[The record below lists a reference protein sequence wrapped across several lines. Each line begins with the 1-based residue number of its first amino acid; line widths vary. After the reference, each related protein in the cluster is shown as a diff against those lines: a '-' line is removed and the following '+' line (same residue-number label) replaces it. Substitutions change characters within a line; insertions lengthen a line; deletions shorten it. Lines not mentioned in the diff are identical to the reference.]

1 MIDYHLHVI
10 AHGDRPMT
18 VENILR
24 YCEVAKERGVSQ
36 MGITEHD
43 RYLEEIDLAAF
54 QEARELSHDVDLR
67 LGIEIDF
74 VPGAEE
80 RMDNDAT
87 ALPYDYVIGSVH
99 RVDNEEVDR
108 ATDQRIYDRYE
119 TYDLYAAYYANVRK
133 AALSGRFEV
142 LGHPDLI
149 KIFRH
154 FPDRDITPILE
165 ETADAVAESGV
176 VVDVNAAGLRKPVG
190 EVYPAREFLE
200 DVPQERRPY
209 RPLLGCPRP
218 GTGRNGLRHEPRARA
233 RRRLPRGRHLQ
244 KPRAGDPPT
253 MTEELFLKDS
263 YTKEFEARVVKLEG
277 REVILDRTAFY
288 PGGGGQPPD
297 KGSLGIGPIEAM
309 VVDVRR
315 EGGEV
320 VHVMD
325 KPIPDTVRDLKGELD
340 WGRRFAHMR
349 YHTALHVLSGVIW
362 RNFDARV
369 TGGQMRADR
378 ARMDFSFPGEW
389 TADIVGEIERLTND
403 ALAEERPVRVYEL
416 EREKALAN
424 PDLIRTQVNL
434 VPERVRRIRI
444 VEIQGLDTQADG
456 GTHVAN
462 TREVGRIDITGH
474 KSKGRQNKR
483 IEFVLR

>member
-1 MIDYHLHVI
+1 
-10 AHGDRPMT
+10 MT
-18 VENILR
+18 
-24 YCEVAKERGVSQ
+24 K
-36 MGITEHD
+36 
-43 RYLEEIDLAAF
+43 
-54 QEARELSHDVDLR
+54 
-67 LGIEIDF
+67 
-74 VPGAEE
+74 
-80 RMDNDAT
+80 
-87 ALPYDYVIGSVH
+87 
-99 RVDNEEVDR
+99 
-108 ATDQRIYDRYE
+108 
-119 TYDLYAAYYANVRK
+119 
-133 AALSGRFEV
+133 
-142 LGHPDLI
+142 
-149 KIFRH
+149 
-154 FPDRDITPILE
+154 
-165 ETADAVAESGV
+165 
-176 VVDVNAAGLRKPVG
+176 
-190 EVYPAREFLE
+190 
-200 DVPQERRPY
+200 
-209 RPLLGCPRP
+209 
-218 GTGRNGLRHEPRARA
+218 
-233 RRRLPRGRHLQ
+233 
-244 KPRAGDPPT
+244 
-253 MTEELFLKDS
+253 ELFLEDS

-297 KGSLGIGPIEAM
+297 KGVLGIGPIEAM

-325 KPIPDTVRDLKGELD
+325 RPIPDTVQELKCALE
-340 WGRRFAHMR
+340 WERRFAHMR

-389 TADIVGEIERLTND
+389 TADIVGEIERLTNE

-434 VPERVRRIRI
+434 VPERVQRIRI

-462 TREVGRIDITGH
+462 TREVGRMDITGH

-483 IEFVLR
+483 IEFVLQ